1 MAALLHE
8 NNFTMIGFKIVVPL
22 RDACTKT
29 HNLTVSREVATLH
42 PVLSFITFIVIEH
55 NNGMHFHLI
64 FLYIVLYSVGEF
76 CAFQKLKV
84 IGIFNIYIG
93 KKSSFSF
100 KNCSTEVLIV

>member
-8 NNFTMIGFKIVVPL
+8 NNFTILGFNLCPMFS
-22 RDACTKT
+22 DSCTKT

-42 PVLSFITFIVIEH
+42 PVLSFISFIVIEH

-64 FLYIVLYSVGEF
+64 FMYIVLYSVGEF
-76 CAFQKLKV
+76 CALQKLKV